1 MPQTVLFCPG
11 CNEKFAVP
19 ELEPCCPQCGETMSS
34 LADAPTLA
42 FVEVGARDT
51 YIHGFVDDEDTQAD
65 PLIGQH
71 LGAYSI
77 GTLIGKGGMARVYR
91 ARHLTLGRICAIK
104 VLNSE
109 VVCHN
114 PELLE
119 LFFSEARSAAAL
131 IHPHVVTVHNLAH
144 DEGWHLIELE
154 YVDGDTLQ
162 NVLEAQGQLD
172 LSQALVWI
180 DQACSA
186 LAAAHQLGIIHR
198 DIKPSNILINSA
210 GVAKLA
216 DFGLA
221 KRVVTA
227 DGTAESLMG
236 TPYFMA
242 PELFVGTRASKSSDV
257 YAFGVTFYALLAGR
271 PPYVDS
277 SVAEVARRHASAEVP
292 DVRDI
297 RADVPRP
304 VAELIK
310 RCLAKQPGERPADA
324 DALRTELRSV
334 VGGLRTAASLIVA
347 ALEQAE
353 LGYDRDG
360 DRYVVCVT
368 LETGRTQ
375 VVFIEPR
382 TDPMFERRLISVSSV
397 CCAASDDF
405 YEQAL
410 KLNRAIPRAAVAL
423 DEVAGE
429 RKFVVSDSL
438 NQSTCEPED
447 ICQSIT
453 SVAHHADEIEMLLTS
468 RDEH

>member
-1 MPQTVLFCPG
+1 MTQTVLFCPG

-19 ELEPCCPQCGETMSS
+19 DSEPCCPQCGETMSS

-42 FVEVGARDT
+42 VFEVQARDT
-51 YIHGFVDDEDTQAD
+51 YVHGFADDDDTIAD
-65 PLIGQH
+65 PLTGRH
-71 LGAYSI
+71 LAAYSI

-109 VVCHN
+109 VVRRN

-154 YVDGDTLQ
+154 YVDGETLQ
-162 NVLEAQGQLD
+162 SALESQGQVELP
-172 LSQALVWI
+172 QAVVWI

-186 LAAAHQLGIIHR
+186 LAAAHQIGIIHR
-198 DIKPSNILINSA
+198 DIKPSNILINSR
-210 GVAKLA
+210 GIAKLA

-221 KRVVTA
+221 KRVVSTE
-227 DGTAESLMG
+227 GSTESLMG

-242 PELFVGTRASKSSDV
+242 PELFAGTRASKCSDV
-257 YAFGVTFYALLAGR
+257 YAFGVTFYSVLAGR

-277 SVAEVARRHASAEVP
+277 SVSEVARLHASEEIP
-292 DVRDI
+292 DVREI
-297 RADVPRP
+297 RADIPRS
-304 VAELIK
+304 VADLIM
-310 RCLAKQPGERPADA
+310 RCLAKQPKKRPADA
-324 DALRTELRSV
+324 VALYTELQSV
-334 VGGLRTAASLIVA
+334 VGSLRTATSLIVA
-347 ALEQAE
+347 ALEKTE

-360 DRYVVCVT
+360 DRYTVRVE

-382 TDPMFERRLISVSSV
+382 INTMFHRRVISVSSV
-397 CCAASDDF
+397 CCAASDGF

-410 KLNRAIPRAAVAL
+410 ELNRLIPRGAVAL
-423 DEVAGE
+423 DDVAGK
-429 RKFVVSDSL
+429 RQFVVTDSL

-447 ICQSIT
+447 ICQSIA
-453 SVAHHADEIEMLLTS
+453 SVAQHADQIELLLTS
-468 RDEH
+468 QDVN